1 MLFFLYIYSK
11 FNKKRN
17 IMKNFIFFFAIVA
30 IFFMYSCANSEIDR
44 LESESVEEVQMK
56 ELIQYVRDIKP
67 DISIPLNPQ
76 TRGFWA
82 TLGGWFKRIGSADG
96 GGYRWGRD
104 NGLSFSQ
111 SLLVSV
117 SASLVTGIS
126 GGDGRIQ
133 WKINGEWQVYSS
145 SIRDYQE
152 LGNAHNK
159 AIYEL
164 CRDNPTLKSGSSISN
179 TSLLSLVEA
188 KTKAMGYK
196 DNLSLLQRAE
206 IMQML
211 NSLSSTSTM
220 SDVTTIFMNRFSNSR
235 LDYQFL
241 EEYMDAVV
249 LLEYKD
255 SAISFTEQ
263 IIVKID
269 SMSGVQK
276 STLKCMVS
284 TALCSINL
292 WQPKI

>member
-1 MLFFLYIYSK
+1 ME
-11 FNKKRN
+11 
-17 IMKNFIFFFAIVA
+17 VA
-30 IFFMYSCANSEIDR
+30 I
-44 LESESVEEVQMK
+44 
-56 ELIQYVRDIKP
+56 
-67 DISIPLNPQ
+67 
-76 TRGFWA
+76 G
-82 TLGGWFKRIGSADG
+82 
-96 GGYRWGRD
+96 WGRD

-249 LLEYKD
+249 LLEDKD